1 VTLSN
6 ELGKFWNSHIEN
18 KKSPIKSKPFSGSC
32 MFCARDL
39 TEKDEDHSVC
49 NGCWVSTVGIGCR
62 RCDKDGPLD
71 GDSGLCYDCNR
82 GQI

>member
-1 VTLSN
+1 MSLSDG
-6 ELGKFWNSHIEN
+6 LSKFWDEKIEN
-18 KKSPIKSKPFSGSC
+18 EKTPVKAKPFSGSC

-49 NGCWVSTVGIGCR
+49 NNCWVATVGIGCR
-62 RCDKDGPLD
+62 QCDADGPLD
-71 GDSGLCYDCNR
+71 GDSGLCFDCNR